1 MCAFNEIARLPRAWE
16 DVLASLADRPE
27 MVEIIILDNGSTDG
41 TRDWLRQLDHPLV
54 RIEFNEKNLGKGG
67 SVKKGLRLSRGK
79 YVVIHDP
86 DLEYQA
92 ADLWRLL
99 DAARESGAALVLGSR
114 VLGRGV
120 QFKYLT
126 NYIGVLGLSRMI
138 RVLYGCRLTDSATG
152 MKLMEGTLGRRLKL
166 ECGGFELDLEI
177 ITRIARLG
185 GTVGEIAIDYRPRS
199 KAEGK
204 KVRAVRDGLRA
215 LRPILGDWLRPLAAF
230 TQPAPD
236 GQAES
241 GARDSAQPAMAN
253 DLVSDRPDNNPDT
266 AQL

>member
-1 MCAFNEIARLPRAWE
+1 MCTFNEIARLPRAWE
-16 DVLASLADRPE
+16 DVLASLTGRPE
-27 MVEIIILDNGSTDG
+27 TVEIIILDNGSTDA
-41 TRDWLRQLDHPLV
+41 TRDWLRQLNHPLV
-54 RIEFNEKNLGKGG
+54 RIELNHGNLGKGG

-79 YVVIHDP
+79 YVVIHDA

-99 DAARESGAALVLGSR
+99 DTARESGAALVLGSR

-126 NYIGVLGLSRMI
+126 NYIGVLGLSWII
-138 RVLYGCRLTDSATG
+138 RVLYGCRVTDSATA
-152 MKLMEGTLGRRLKL
+152 MKLMEGDLARRLKL
-166 ECGGFELDLEI
+166 DCAGFELDFEI

-185 GTVGEIAIDYRPRS
+185 GKVREIAIDYRPRS

-215 LRPILGDWLRPLAAF
+215 LRPILGDRLRPLAAF
-230 TQPAPD
+230 TQPPPD

-241 GARDSAQPAMAN
+241 GARDSAQAAMAN
-253 DLVSDRPDNNPDT
+253 DYRI
-266 AQL
+266 

>member
-1 MCAFNEIARLPRAWE
+1 MRTNGSQPDLTIIMCAFNEIARLPKAWE
-16 DVLASLADRPE
+16 DVLASLKGRPE

-54 RIEFNEKNLGKGG
+54 RIEFNQENLGKGG
-67 SVKKGLRLSRGK
+67 SVKKGLCLSRGK

-92 ADLWRLL
+92 ADVWRLL

-126 NYIGVLGLSRMI
+126 NYLGVRGLSWMI
-138 RVLYGCRLTDSATG
+138 RVLYGCRLTDSATA
-152 MKLMEGTLGRRLKL
+152 MKLMKGGLGRQLKL
-166 ECGGFELDLEI
+166 GCVGFELDFEI

-185 GTVGEIAIDYRPRS
+185 GTIGEIAIDYRPRS

-204 KVRAVRDGLRA
+204 KLRAVRDGLRA
-215 LRPILGDWLRPLAAF
+215 LRPILGDRLRPLAAF
-230 TQPAPD
+230 TQPPPD
-236 GQAES
+236 GPAES
-241 GARDSAQPAMAN
+241 GARDSAQAAMA
-253 DLVSDRPDNNPDT
+253 DDRI
-266 AQL
+266 